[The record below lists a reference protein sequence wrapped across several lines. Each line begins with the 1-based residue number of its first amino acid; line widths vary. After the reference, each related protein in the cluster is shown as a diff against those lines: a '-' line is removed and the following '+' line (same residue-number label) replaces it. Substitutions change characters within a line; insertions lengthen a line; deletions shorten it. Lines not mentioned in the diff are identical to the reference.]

1 MINNSSVKGFTLLEL
16 VIVVAII
23 GVLAAF
29 VYPSY
34 QDYVRDARRTEA
46 RSLLLEAASRQER
59 FYTTQSPNSYAA
71 NMTALGYANNNQPT
85 EQNFYQVS
93 ITPLPAGCAPGTA
106 TLCTTFTAT
115 ATPINAQVGDGC
127 GNLTL
132 TNIGVK
138 GRSGATPLDE
148 CW

>member
-1 MINNSSVKGFTLLEL
+1 MTMKKGMKGFTLLEL

-46 RSLLLEAASRQER
+46 RSLLLEVGSRQER

-71 NMTALGYANNNQPT
+71 NMVALGYANNNQPT

-106 TLCTTFTAT
+106 TLCATFTAT
-115 ATPINAQVGDGC
+115 ATPINNQVGDGC

-138 GRSGATPLDE
+138 GRSGADPLDE